1 MGWSVCRT
9 DSDLNRLAVIFSST
23 AIEGVLRVE
32 PERHADDR
40 GFFAR
45 TFCQQEFAAQA
56 RPLCPV
62 QCSTSFNIHRY
73 TLRGLHYQ
81 AEPHGEE
88 KLVRCT
94 RGAVFDVAVDLRR
107 ESATFLQAVTVILS
121 PENGTQLLIPR
132 GCAHGFL
139 TLEANC
145 EVEYM
150 MTEFFEPKAAC
161 GVRWNDPRLA
171 LEWPAQP
178 EKISDQDR
186 NWPDLF

>member
-1 MGWSVCRT
+1 MGWPVCRA
-9 DSDLNRLAVIFSST
+9 DSNRNGPPVIFSPT

-32 PERHADDR
+32 PERHADER

-45 TFCQQEFAAQA
+45 TFCQQELAAQS
-56 RPLCPV
+56 RPFHPV
-62 QCSTSFNIHRY
+62 QCSTSFNAHRF

-94 RGAVFDVAVDLRR
+94 RGVVFDVAVDLRR

-121 PENGTQLLIPR
+121 PDNGTQLLIPR

-139 TLEANC
+139 TLEANS

-150 MTEFFEPKAAC
+150 MTEFFLPKAAR
-161 GVRWNDPRLA
+161 GVRWNDPMLA
-171 LEWPAQP
+171 LDWPAQP
-178 EKISDQDR
+178 EKLSDQDR